1 MAIFQLFYSL
11 YIIIV
16 VVIIIVIIIVVV
28 IIIIVTLCCIQVLGK
43 LQDQL
48 GTTNRT
54 NQIALSTV
62 ILK

>member
-16 VVIIIVIIIVVV
+16 VVVVV